1 MVSAPPPPPR
11 TLGQLKQTEDV
22 DEETDVLDRFSVY
35 VEHSGGDWQKDD
47 SI

>member
-1 MVSAPPPPPR
+1 MGSAPPSPP
-11 TLGQLKQTEDV
+11 TLGQLKKNEDV

>member
-1 MVSAPPPPPR
+1 MASAPPPPP

-22 DEETDVLDRFSVY
+22 DEETDVLDCFSVY
-35 VEHSGGDWQKDD
+35 VEHSGGDWQNDD